1 MYKLAYISVAN
12 STYQDK
18 RNIQSL
24 VEVAG
29 KNNQLNQL
37 TSILVYS
44 ESHFFHILE
53 GEESAVTETFLRIRN
68 NQSHRILQL
77 ITTQERDEDR
87 LFPDWPIAFSTL
99 SRVAKFSNPENHFLN
114 FS

>member
-1 MYKLAYISVAN
+1 M
-12 STYQDK
+12 Q
-18 RNIQSL
+18 L
-24 VEVAG
+24 VG
-29 KNNQLNQL
+29 QLLMQFN
-37 TSILVYS
+37 
-44 ESHFFHILE
+44 
-53 GEESAVTETFLRIRN
+53 RIRN

-114 FS
+114 FSQVIKNNKLTAFNQIHEAFFTPLKNGVDSFIKISSSLFRTLT